1 MANVIK
7 QTVTQIN
14 IEGIN
19 ERFIVQYLD
28 DQTEENKQ
36 NIVDY
41 SSLNESEKQIFD
53 NYKAL
58 CESKMV

>member
-19 ERFIVQYLD
+19 ERFIVQYFD
-28 DQTEENKQ
+28 DQTEEDKK

-41 SSLNESEKQIFD
+41 SSLSSEEKTIFD

-58 CESKMV
+58 CESKII